1 MSQTAA
7 NQLES
12 WFAGLPDIIQSVL
25 HEPFTSIN
33 ENLKAVSGD
42 PQALMAAAP
51 QYAAMATAV
60 TAMADA
66 QLRECDQLA
75 ADWEGGAYLA
85 IAADIGLIDRQLRH
99 LGDSLQQVPE
109 LLEQSAAACVE
120 AANVIISLVTSLVM
134 FVVGIWITN
143 LALLTVTAGTSMAA
157 FATAALAKA
166 AKTLSDVT
174 RVITRLSR
182 LLKKVAGLLERLT
195 AILRKLHKAMNSFHE
210 TLTKMKTT
218 AKATKGVEGLR
229 KTAAFHSANAATA
242 QAVGIATFGVVTPPT
257 LVSAAEDAAKN
268 YYDAGRA
275 AERADDIAEEERR

>member
-1 MSQTAA
+1 MSQAAA

-12 WFAGLPDIIQSVL
+12 WFAGLPDIVQSVL

-33 ENLKAVSGD
+33 ESLKAVSGD
-42 PQALMAAAP
+42 PQTLMAAAP
-51 QYAAMATAV
+51 QYAAMAATV

-66 QLRECDQLA
+66 QMREGNELA
-75 ADWEGGAYLA
+75 SAWEGSAYVA
-85 IAADIGLIDRQLRH
+85 IAADIGLIDRQLRY
-99 LGDSLQQVPE
+99 LSDSLDQVPE

-134 FVVGIWITN
+134 FVISIWITN
-143 LALLTVTAGTSMAA
+143 LALLVVTAGTSMAA
-157 FATAALAKA
+157 FATATLAKA

-182 LLKKVAGLLERLT
+182 VLKKVAGLLEKLT
-195 AILRKLHKAMNSFHE
+195 EILQKLYRAMGRFHE
-210 TLTKMKTT
+210 TLTKMKK
-218 AKATKGVEGLR
+218 AGKATKGIEGWR
-229 KTAAFHSANAATA
+229 KTAAFHSANGATA

-275 AERADDIAEEERR
+275 AERADDFTEEER